1 MIHKPYILPE
11 PQSYTYDEKTCF
23 PLHFCTGILIASEL
37 SQRAALLHHASLLQQ
52 SIREMTAQNIPIV
65 TPQTSGRLSGH
76 IFLGTASSLPENTYE
91 LTVNEKNIRIEG
103 AGPREVLWV
112 SRRSV
117 RSFLRKA
124 PVFMEYL
131 STIFRPL
138 LTGAFTGM
146 PPAGVFRTL
155 QRLNVWLTSAAIIKS
170 MSCSF
175 MSSILICL
183 RTTVKSGVMR
193 RR

>member
-103 AGPREVLWV
+103 AGPREVLW
-112 SRRSV
+112 
-117 RSFLRKA
+117 KA

-155 QRLNVWLTSAAIIKS
+155 QRLNVWLTSVAIIKS